1 MFRTTARAALAVLA
15 ASVLLAGC
23 SPAGR
28 PLARVGTR
36 TLTSADLLDAA
47 RGNELQYPGPPE
59 EAKERLL
66 EDLVRREIML
76 EASHMRGSDTT
87 RFSRDFLASITDRFT
102 LEALYARLG
111 PQDPGVTD
119 GETRRFYEWRGV
131 QAAAHV
137 IYSPERSIV
146 EAAAADLARGEPF
159 AVVADRFNLP
169 GTLPPG
175 GAVGMV
181 APGALV
187 PPLDD
192 ALRTLP
198 IGQVGGP
205 YDTPQGTFL
214 LMVSSRG
221 PAQRPAFELMQS
233 QLAEMLRQRK
243 TRQVMSTSLI
253 GLRNAYAA
261 RLENGAAA
269 RLFRLLTPARVG
281 DAPHIEPTPAERGE
295 VLARWTG
302 GQYTLGDAVD
312 DLKQP
317 ELQKPAASMTPAIEQ
332 WLQGQVLTRLAREEA
347 KRRHLGED
355 PAVARRIR
363 GEYERYLLESEYQA
377 SIAAA
382 PPPDEA
388 MLRQVWDMLK
398 GQYQQVSRANVQW
411 VIVPD
416 SATAARISRHGGHG
430 GGTIEDAVRM
440 AGAATPVHK
449 QVVAYPTTDP
459 DWASMSATLA
469 RMQPGEWAGPDLVQG
484 GYKFFQLID
493 KAQDALTFEK
503 LTPDLRASLESNA
516 LQLVQERRLKQYT
529 DSLQALLQPNLYK
542 ENLRFV
548 PWPAPATIDVGR

>member
-1 MFRTTARAALAVLA
+1 VFRTTARAALAVLA